1 MFGHQ
6 IRMLGRPFS
15 RSVATGL
22 PGIDFTADSRRHSLR
37 GSITRALGVLKP
49 KHDRPSP
56 SSSSETSSVLSLTQ
70 PYMSYSPPIAVR
82 TLSQLS
88 MTYAPPPT
96 LQEYEPIYTP
106 LSLYSQSSVSTRD
119 SLQRLNDIKEASI
132 THRYGHKADHAHR
145 VSSPLPAKTS
155 DDTSIRQ
162 KRHRRVKSIGDINA
176 SSKTSV

>member
-1 MFGHQ
+1 
-6 IRMLGRPFS
+6 MLGRPFS

-22 PGIDFTADSRRHSLR
+22 PGIDLSADSRRHSLR
-37 GSITRALGVLKP
+37 GSITRALGVLKS
-49 KHDRPSP
+49 KHDRTSP
-56 SSSSETSSVLSLTQ
+56 SSSSESSSVLSLTQ
-70 PYMSYSPPIAVR
+70 PYASYSPPIAVR

-119 SLQRLNDIKEASI
+119 SLQRLNDINENSSI
-132 THRYGHKADHAHR
+132 THRYGTKADHAHR
-145 VSSPLPAKTS
+145 VSSPLPAKTT
-155 DDTSIRQ
+155 DDVVKQ

-176 SSKTSV
+176 CTKTPV